1 MGKICPKCG
10 KESPDTVK
18 FCESCGS
25 AFINSDRKTCTGSF
39 REQLYYSPIELKISI
54 FCCIAAIMSFFYY
67 QIEPVVGFTVL
78 SIASPTALI
87 CLITYFYKVIFG
99 SLSFFSLVII
109 GCIYVI
115 LLAVPFNLSWVAY
128 FALLGIFISGLIKA
142 FVFIFLKKKTKEKD
156 ADSNVQAETVKKS
169 SALTVFTAI
178 VLFVI
183 DCCVYSP
190 LAAHNGDLQ
199 AVLKGANAK
208 DIVAEDVNNVS
219 NDNPEKNIVVETSVD
234 KTKAQDTENAK
245 KAVINLQSIVDK
257 KGYAD
262 INILVASPEDE
273 NGILSVATVNGKKSF
288 LIYDKGTKSLARI
301 DYSDEML
308 NFLNAKY
315 SENQYKPV
323 KFNLLL
329 IEDKNDD
336 SNKDRKLGKW
346 ESNVHNIP
354 IQVLYSVQN
363 EVVVPG
369 QIMSA
374 NGDVKPSKYDVPL
387 IEKKNVALV
396 NAVLTNMNALKKNI
410 DILG

>member
-25 AFINSDRKTCTGSF
+25 AFIAPDSKKSTGSF

-67 QIEPVVGFTVL
+67 SIEPVVGFTVL
-78 SIASPTALI
+78 SIVSPTALI

-99 SLSFFSLVII
+99 SLNFFSLVII

-115 LLAVPFNLSWVAY
+115 LIAIPFNLSWVAY
-128 FALLGIFISGLIKA
+128 FALLGIFLSGLIKA
-142 FVFIFLKKKTKEKD
+142 FTFIFIKKKTKETD

-169 SALTVFTAI
+169 SALTVFMAI
-178 VLFVI
+178 ILFVI
-183 DCCVYSP
+183 DCCLYSP
-190 LAAHNGDLQ
+190 LATNNGDLQ

-208 DIVAEDVNNVS
+208 DIVTEDVSNVS
-219 NDNPEKNIVVETSVD
+219 NDDIEKNIVVENSVD
-234 KTKAQDTENAK
+234 KTKAQDVENAK
-245 KAVINLQSIVDK
+245 KAVINIQSIVDK

-262 INILVASPEDE
+262 INVLAASPEDE
-273 NGILSVATVNGKKSF
+273 NGILAVATVNGKKSF
-288 LIYDKGTKSLARI
+288 LIYDKGSKSLARI
-301 DYSDEML
+301 DYSDEIL

-363 EVVVPG
+363 EIVVPG

-374 NGDVKPSKYDVPL
+374 NSDVKPSKYDVAL
-387 IEKKNVALV
+387 MEKKNVTLV
-396 NAVLTNMNALKKNI
+396 NAVLTNMNALKKNM